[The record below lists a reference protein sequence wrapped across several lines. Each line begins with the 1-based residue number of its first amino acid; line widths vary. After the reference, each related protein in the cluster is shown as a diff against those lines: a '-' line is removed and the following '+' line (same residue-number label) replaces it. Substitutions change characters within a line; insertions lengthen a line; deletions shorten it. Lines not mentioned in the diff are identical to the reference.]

1 MVGDGHTIYYRTHG
15 QGRPALILHG
25 GPGGGMD
32 EHSLASYDL
41 SKWMVVQFDQRG
53 CGKSRPFGS
62 IQHNTTWDLVKDIEG
77 LRQHLG
83 IEKWF
88 VSGGSWGTTLAL
100 AYAET
105 HPSRVTGL
113 LLRGSWLGDSDSM
126 KWLYEKGGASEVFPD
141 AWRGFL
147 SVLPARLHAAPWRD
161 IIKYYHTKLN
171 GPDAQR
177 YADAWWKWEADVSQL
192 IPVKDDTSTKGAL
205 ALARLENHYFLNNC
219 WLKEGQLLKG
229 ASKLK
234 KIPITMVHGRYD
246 MVCPISGAMALRE
259 ALPHANLVIIPDA
272 GHSSREPGIRR
283 ALLYTTEW
291 LLHRNTHCKSRTRK
305 RHRD

>member
-1 MVGDGHTIYYRTHG
+1 MVGDGHTIHYRTHG
-15 QGRPALILHG
+15 RGRPALILHG

-32 EHSLASYDL
+32 THSVKAYDL
-41 SKWMVVQFDQRG
+41 TKWMVVQFDQRG
-53 CGKSRPFGS
+53 CGMSSPFGS
-62 IQHNTTWDLVKDIEG
+62 IEHNTTWKLVEDIEI
-77 LRQHLG
+77 LRFHLG

-105 HPSRVTGL
+105 HPNRVTGL
-113 LLRGSWLGDSDSM
+113 MLRGTWLGDSDSM
-126 KWLYEKGGASEVFPD
+126 KWLYEKGGVSEVFPD
-141 AWRGFL
+141 VWQGFI
-147 SVLPARLHAAPWRD
+147 SVLPARLHTAPWRD
-161 IIKYYHTKLN
+161 ILAYYHAKLN

-177 YADAWWKWEADVSQL
+177 YADAWWKCEADISQL
-192 IPVKDDTSTKGAL
+192 LPVKDDTSTKGAL
-205 ALARLENHYFLNNC
+205 ALARLENHYFVNDC

-259 ALPHANLVIIPDA
+259 ALPHATLVIVPDA
-272 GHSSREPGIRR
+272 GHSSLEPGIRR
-283 ALLYTTEW
+283 ALRQTTEQM
-291 LLHRNTHCKSRTRK
+291 LRKHSKHRNTRK
-305 RHRD
+305 RRHRD